1 MVVPAHR
8 RFLVPADE
16 TRPRPSSGASRGRP
30 VMASPMALNGG
41 LDGDLDGDLDGSPD
55 EARLDGI
62 AARANGPA
70 AWP

>member
-30 VMASPMALNGG
+30 VMASPMALHGG
-41 LDGDLDGDLDGSPD
+41 LAGDLDGSPD

-70 AWP
+70 ARP